1 MKVIV
6 IGMNPAAR
14 CPSKRIVKNST
25 FDRLN
30 KWMSAAR
37 VKHYSFLN
45 CFDEVC
51 AVPKPSMI
59 DSERFQ
65 FIDDAYTVLAL
76 GGFASAALNRLNIAH
91 HRLPHPSP
99 RNRLFN
105 DVDYEKL
112 VIKQLKA
119 YLK

>member
-14 CPSKRIVKNST
+14 SPSKKIAKNST
-25 FDRLN
+25 FDKLFH
-30 KWMSAAR
+30 WMDAA
-37 VKHYSFLN
+37 KIQYFSFMN

-51 AVPKPSMI
+51 DSPKPSMV
-59 DSERFQ
+59 DSDRFK
-65 FIDDAYTVLAL
+65 FIDDDYIVLAL
-76 GGFASAALNRLNIAH
+76 GGFVSATLNRLNVEH
-91 HRLPHPSP
+91 YRLPHPSP

-105 DVDYEKL
+105 DVCYEKL